1 MSLTIIFITVIVS
14 TLIIL
19 FYIYSQTTKLF
30 EKSEIESNALG
41 DGVDAAL
48 TAMEKRLSEKLNNL
62 TETVEKRIDEVED
75 KIKDLNRL

>member
-19 FYIYSQTTKLF
+19 FYIYSQTTNLF

-48 TAMEKRLSEKLNNL
+48 TAMEKRISEKLNNL

>member
-1 MSLTIIFITVIVS
+1 MSLTIIFITLVVS

-19 FYIYSQTTKLF
+19 FYIYSQSTNLF

-48 TAMEKRLSEKLNNL
+48 TAMEKRLSEKLIYL
-62 TETVEKRIDEVED
+62 TETFEKRIDEVED

>member
-19 FYIYSQTTKLF
+19 FYIYSQTTNLF